1 MANFKFITDV
11 SNLDLLQG
19 LAQTRRRLVLSTVGG
34 LAATYGAGFAASWYI
49 NEVSGS
55 VIWNMFVITGVM
67 FLVLI
72 ASYLL
77 TLLIGDLSFKGP
89 WRETVVLDNLD
100 GRDDAPVASHS
111 GEFLVILVLAI
122 VGNGVGL
129 NVVTGGF
136 LDQYHTVGYFKVRLR
151 ADSPEARVNGLHD
164 LTKPTNRPNW
174 SRPDVQAVVTDAF
187 DDPTPE
193 VRSMAVWAAGEMNI
207 QSATDR
213 LIEVMKEDP
222 AAEVRGRAAIAL
234 GKLGLYPKTRKAIE
248 SVLKE
253 AEAPEAIVGA
263 LRGLGLMA
271 SADSVSA
278 ILPVIDSDHED
289 VMLSAFWALRQIGS
303 ERARDAVRAVIDSD
317 PSHLRKCAAW
327 DTFKMVASDKD
338 ILWARRMYQKDDLGP
353 PCEMRVWEEPHNT
366 SHRILVGDTF
376 HEKLIKIIA
385 NEAGVEYRDWFQ
397 RIVND
402 PSAPGRLREVA
413 SEVIGQIRSVESE

>member
-19 LAQTRRRLVLSTVGG
+19 LARTRRRLILSTVGG
-34 LAATYGAGFAASWYI
+34 LAATYAAGFGASWYI

-72 ASYLL
+72 VSYLL
-77 TLLIGDLSFKGP
+77 TLLVGDLTFEGP
-89 WRETVVLDNLD
+89 WRETVVLDDPD
-100 GRDDAPVASHS
+100 GPEKAPVASHS
-111 GEFLVILVLAI
+111 GEFLVILILAI

-129 NVVTGGF
+129 NVITGGF
-136 LDQYHTVGYFKVRLR
+136 LDEYHTVGYFKVRLR
-151 ADSPEARVNGLHD
+151 ADTPDARVSGLRD
-164 LTKPTNRPNW
+164 LTKPTNRTNW
-174 SRPDVQAVVTDAF
+174 SNPEVQAVVVDAF
-187 DDPTPE
+187 DDPSPD
-193 VRSMAVWAAGEMNI
+193 VRSMAVWSAGEMDI

-213 LIEVMKEDP
+213 LISTMSEDDSP
-222 AAEVRGRAAIAL
+222 EVRGRAAIAL
-234 GKLGLYPKTRKAIE
+234 GKLGLYPKSRKAIE
-248 SVLKE
+248 SVLDD
-253 AEAPEAIVGA
+253 ADQPEAIVGA
-263 LRGLGLMA
+263 LRGLALME
-271 SADSVSA
+271 SADSVPV
-278 ILPVIDSDHED
+278 ILPFIEHDDEQ
-289 VMLSAFWALRQIGS
+289 VMLSAFWALRNIGS
-303 ERARDAVRAVIDSD
+303 ERARDAVREVIDGD

-327 DTFKMVASDKD
+327 DTLKKVATDDD
-338 ILWARRMYQKDDLGP
+338 ILWARRMYQQDDLGP

-376 HEKLIKIIA
+376 HEKLIKIVA

-413 SEVIGQIRSVESE
+413 SEVIGQIRSIESE